1 MVPVSSFCLVKLLL
15 TKGRL
20 THCLLTERK
29 TFKCLTTTFL
39 CAGPSTAC
47 LSTLGSSIGKKNIL
61 IMGPPG
67 AGKTTVGR
75 IIGHKLG
82 LPVIDVDDDIL
93 EKAWDMTVA
102 EKLSK
107 VGGEQFLEE
116 EGRAL
121 LNFTISGSVISLTGS
136 NPIHSRSMEH
146 VKQNGLAVYLDV
158 CTEDIIERLERMKV
172 DRIVGQGPD
181 VSMRDILQYRQQ
193 FYKKWYDTRVLCGAG
208 DTPDEIADKV
218 LEAVKRY
225 QDSESETF
233 VSTRGSNTGKMFFS
247 DVIVEGL
254 APDGGLYVPL
264 NGLPKL
270 TSSECQR
277 LVDMSFPERAQVLL
291 ERCIHPADVP
301 SAHLLEIVERAYG
314 ENFAC
319 SRIAPVRHLMHNQY
333 VLELFHGPTAS
344 FKDLSLQLMPQLF
357 AYCIPQTCNYLVLVA
372 TSGDTGSAV
381 LEGFNNLS
389 DIDKQR
395 ISVLAFFPEK
405 GISSIQKM
413 QMTRYVEGNVKAVGV
428 NSDFDFCQRAIKKM
442 FTNAELT
449 GFLAVEY
456 GTALTTANSI
466 NWARLLP
473 QVVYHSSAY
482 FDLVSQG
489 VLAFGDPIDVCIPT
503 GNFGNV
509 LAAVY
514 AKRMGIPIRKL
525 ICASNQN
532 HILTDFLRTGEYDL
546 NGRRLLMSASPSI
559 DILKSSNL
567 ERYLYLISNGDWQ
580 LVRDLYSQLERQ
592 NLFRVPGSLLER
604 IQQDFLAGWCSEEE
618 CLATIQ
624 SVHSAAGYIL
634 DPHTA
639 VAKVVADRL
648 QDGTCPVVIAST
660 AHYAK
665 FAPAV
670 LKALK
675 FKEVT
680 ANPLHQL
687 ELLRSLGSL
696 PSVHNTLLESLKEED
711 KQKHKVCEAD
721 HNALI
726 HQVETFIQDKFMKV
740 W

>member
-1 MVPVSSFCLVKLLL
+1 
-15 TKGRL
+15 
-20 THCLLTERK
+20 
-29 TFKCLTTTFL
+29 
-39 CAGPSTAC
+39 
-47 LSTLGSSIGKKNIL
+47 
-61 IMGPPG
+61 MGPPG

-82 LPVIDVDDDIL
+82 IPVIDVDDDIL

-146 VKQNGLAVYLDV
+146 VKQNGIAVYLDV

-233 VSTRGSNTGKMFFS
+233 VSTRGSNTGKTFFS

-277 LVDMSFPERAQVLL
+277 LVDMSFPDRAQVLL

-428 NSDFDFCQRAIKKM
+428 NSDFDFCQRASKKM

-456 GTALTTANSI
+456 STALTSANSI

-473 QVVYHSSAY
+473 QVVYHSS
-482 FDLVSQG
+482 
-489 VLAFGDPIDVCIPT
+489 
-503 GNFGNV
+503 
-509 LAAVY
+509 
-514 AKRMGIPIRKL
+514 
-525 ICASNQN
+525 
-532 HILTDFLRTGEYDL
+532 
-546 NGRRLLMSASPSI
+546 
-559 DILKSSNL
+559 
-567 ERYLYLISNGDWQ
+567 
-580 LVRDLYSQLERQ
+580 

-696 PSVHNTLLESLKEED
+696 PPVHNTLLESLKED
-711 KQKHKVCEAD
+711 KPKHKVCEAD

-740 W
+740 CILCYLIKKKRCGSYWIFISWNWLFLWVHGFVLLSFISNISYQALKTKPSVKNADSDS

>member
-1 MVPVSSFCLVKLLL
+1 
-15 TKGRL
+15 
-20 THCLLTERK
+20 
-29 TFKCLTTTFL
+29 
-39 CAGPSTAC
+39 
-47 LSTLGSSIGKKNIL
+47 
-61 IMGPPG
+61 MGPPG

-75 IIGHKLG
+75 IIGHRLG
-82 LPVIDVDDDIL
+82 RSVIDVDDDIL

-102 EKLSK
+102 EKLSE

-116 EGRAL
+116 EGKAL

-146 VKQNGLAVYLDV
+146 VKQNGIAVYLDV

-172 DRIVGQGPD
+172 DRIVGQGPE
-181 VSMRDILQYRQQ
+181 VSMRDILRYRQQ
-193 FYKKWYDTRVLCGAG
+193 FYKKWCDTRVLCGAG
-208 DTPDEIADKV
+208 DTAEKIADKV

-233 VSTRGSNTGKMFFS
+233 VSTRGTLSRNSGSNTGKKFFS

-270 TSSECQR
+270 TSSEWQR
-277 LVDMSFPERAQVLL
+277 LVNMSFPERAQVLL

-301 SAHLLEIVERAYG
+301 PAHLLEIVERAYG

-333 VLELFHGPTAS
+333 VVELFHGPTAS

-357 AYCIPQTCNYLVLVA
+357 AYCIPRTCNYLVLVA

-381 LEGFNNLS
+381 LEGFKNLS

-395 ISVLAFFPEK
+395 ITVLAFFPEK
-405 GISSIQKM
+405 GISSVQKM

-442 FTNAELT
+442 FTNSELT

-456 GTALTTANSI
+456 GTALSTANSI

-482 FDLVSQG
+482 FDLISQG
-489 VLAFGDPIDVCIPT
+489 VLSFGDPIDVCIPT

-532 HILTDFLRTGEYDL
+532 NILTDFLRTGEYDL
-546 NGRRLLMSASPSI
+546 NGRRLLISVSPSI

-604 IQQDFLAGWCSEEE
+604 IQQGWCSEEE

-624 SVHSAAGYIL
+624 SVHSATGYIL

-680 ANPLHQL
+680 ENTLHQL
-687 ELLRSLGSL
+687 QLLHSLGSL
-696 PSVHNTLLESLKEED
+696 PPVHNTLLESLKED
-711 KQKHKVCEAD
+711 KQKHKICEAD
-721 HNALI
+721 HSALI

-740 W
+740 L